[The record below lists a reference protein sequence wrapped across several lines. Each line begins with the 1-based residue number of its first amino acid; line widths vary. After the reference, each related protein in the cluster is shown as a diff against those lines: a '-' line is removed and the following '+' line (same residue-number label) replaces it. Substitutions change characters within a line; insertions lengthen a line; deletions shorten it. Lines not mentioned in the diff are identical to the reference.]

1 MDEKQIEA
9 KMANISRGAYW
20 FGILGR
26 LSVFIGCLAFFPGI
40 FLCASALLKGGV
52 SFDEL
57 GIKLL
62 VGSIQPLISGWL
74 FLLGRDAFE
83 AIDFVL
89 KETRDTV

>member
-9 KMANISRGAYW
+9 KMDRISKGAYW

-26 LSVFIGCLAFFPGI
+26 LSIFMGCLAFFPGAI
-40 FLCASALLKGGV
+40 MIISAGLKGEIV
-52 SFDEL
+52 YDAL

-62 VGSIQPLISGWL
+62 AGSIQPLISGWL

-83 AIDFVL
+83 AITFVL
-89 KETRDTV
+89 KETRETV